1 MSMIISIAIIIIIII
16 SISIIII
23 IIKYIYY
30 TILKRHKGIGDCT
43 SLTFASIEHG
53 FELCLN

>member
-1 MSMIISIAIIIIIII
+1 MIINISIIII
-16 SISIIII
+16 SIIIIIIIII
-23 IIKYIYY
+23 IIKYIYC

-43 SLTFASIEHG
+43 SLTFASIQHG